1 KLTPV
6 RSLLLTL
13 ILKVPFVLVMF
24 ALAGKKAE
32 LGAGG
37 NCRVAVYVPLG
48 TFGTV
53 KLPSAT
59 VLTVRFVVLPL
70 LARVTTTPANPTGGP
85 PPLISVTFPLTL
97 KAPAPVT
104 VRGGEATTLTRPAP
118 FPHNCPRFPFVLT
131 PLPPR
136 LP

>member
-70 LARVTTTPANPTGGP
+70 LARGTTTSANRTRGHPPAYNRAIPPT
-85 PPLISVTFPLTL
+85 LM
-97 KAPAPVT
+97 
-104 VRGGEATTLTRPAP
+104 
-118 FPHNCPRFPFVLT
+118 T
-131 PLPPR
+131 PS
-136 LP
+136 